1 MARHNGPTVITLSRV
16 GARHGPRVLFRD
28 VSLQLVPGR
37 RVALVGPNGAG
48 KTTLL
53 EIIAGDRAPDEGE
66 VARGKDVSVG
76 YLRQDVQEA
85 LPSSDGGP
93 LRALDIVM
101 TGRSGDEGHA
111 PALERR
117 LRVLEEEVSRT
128 EGGEEQ
134 EALLAEYVRLH
145 ERFEHLGGYAVESEA
160 RQVLAGLGF
169 SETEMERPPTVLSG
183 GWMMRVALAK
193 LLLSDPDVL
202 LLDEPTNHLD
212 LESVNWLQGFLSE
225 YSGVLVLVSH
235 DRDFVN
241 AAVNRVVDLANA
253 TATEYVGDYEAFVE
267 ARALRLEQ
275 LASAAAGQARQ
286 IAATEAFIDRFRYK
300 ASKARQVQSRIKQLD
315 KLDRVVVPQ
324 SKTKALKFRFPP
336 PPRSG
341 REVLRLDRVAK
352 RYGDLTVYESLD
364 LTLERG
370 QKIALVGPNGAG
382 KSTLLKIL
390 AGVLPID
397 GGERVLGHNV
407 RVAYYAQH
415 QLESLDPERTVLEEF
430 ATAIPPGSGVNPR
443 TMLGSFLFSG
453 EDVDKKVAVLSGG
466 ERARLALAK
475 LLVEPANLLCM
486 DEPTNHLDVTSR
498 DVLEDALRE
507 YAGTVVL
514 ISHDSYLIRSLAD
527 TIIEVRD
534 GAATVHLGDYE
545 TYLERVSVTTGRQQP
560 AQPEKP
566 FTAAPAAA
574 GPSSAATSDSSVAEV
589 ARHDGAPKVR
599 KTPEQKRQEAE
610 LRNRLHRETKALR
623 QRQETLEGE
632 LAAAEAEAAEC
643 EKLLAN
649 PDVYE
654 DGDRVKELVLR
665 HRLAD
670 DRVSALTAEWEQ
682 VSAEIDAAAERASM
696 GTR

>member
-1 MARHNGPTVITLSRV
+1 
-16 GARHGPRVLFRD
+16 
-28 VSLQLVPGR
+28 
-37 RVALVGPNGAG
+37 
-48 KTTLL
+48 
-53 EIIAGDRAPDEGE
+53 
-66 VARGKDVSVG
+66 
-76 YLRQDVQEA
+76 
-85 LPSSDGGP
+85 
-93 LRALDIVM
+93 
-101 TGRSGDEGHA
+101 
-111 PALERR
+111 
-117 LRVLEEEVSRT
+117 
-128 EGGEEQ
+128 
-134 EALLAEYVRLH
+134 H

-183 GWMMRVALAK
+183 GWMMRVALAR

-212 LESVNWLQGFLSE
+212 LDSVTWLQGFLAE

-241 AAVNRVVDLANA
+241 AAVNRVVDLANQ
-253 TATEYVGDYEAFVE
+253 TATEYVGDYEAFVQQ
-267 ARALRLEQ
+267 RALRAEQ

-286 IAATEAFIDRFRYK
+286 IAATEAFIERFRYK

-324 SKTKALKFRFPP
+324 SRTKALKFRFPP

-341 REVLRLDRVAK
+341 REVLRLDGVVK
-352 RYGDLTVYESLD
+352 RYGDLTVYDGLD
-364 LTLERG
+364 LSLERG

-390 AGVLPID
+390 AGVLDID

-415 QLESLDPERTVLEEF
+415 QLEALEPERTVLEEF
-430 ATAIPPGSGVNPR
+430 ATAVPPGSGVNPR

-453 EDVDKKVAVLSGG
+453 EDVDKRVAVLSGG

-486 DEPTNHLDVTSR
+486 DEPTNHLDITSR

-527 TIIEVRD
+527 TIVEVRD
-534 GAATVHLGDYE
+534 GAAHVHLGDYE
-545 TYLERVSVTTGRQQP
+545 AYLERMPDPTGRDHL
-560 AQPEKP
+560 ARPEP
-566 FTAAPAAA
+566 FTAAPVAP
-574 GPSSAATSDSSVAEV
+574 GPTPDATASSAS
-589 ARHDGAPKVR
+589 APRVR
-599 KTPEQKRQEAE
+599 KTAEQKRQEAE

-623 QRQETLEGE
+623 RRQEELEAQ
-632 LAAAEAEAAEC
+632 LAEAEAQAAEC
-643 EKLLAN
+643 EKLLAE

-654 DGDRVKELVLR
+654 DGERVRELVLR

-670 DRVSALTAEWEQ
+670 DRVATLTAEWER
-682 VSAEIDAAAERASM
+682 VSTELESATERATM
-696 GTR
+696 GST

>member
-53 EIIAGDRAPDEGE
+53 EIIAGGRAADEGE

-85 LPSSDGGP
+85 LPQSDGP

-128 EGGEEQ
+128 PAGEEQ
-134 EALLAEYVRLH
+134 DALLAEYVRLH

-212 LESVNWLQGFLSE
+212 LESVNWLQGFLAE

-241 AAVNRVVDLANA
+241 AAVNRVVDLANQ

-324 SKTKALKFRFPP
+324 SKSKALKFRFPP

-341 REVLRLDRVAK
+341 REVLRLDGVAK

-390 AGVLPID
+390 AGVLPVD

-415 QLESLDPERTVLEEF
+415 QLESLDPERSVLDEF

-443 TMLGSFLFSG
+443 SMLGSFLFSG

-545 TYLERVSVTTGRQQP
+545 TYLERVSSARAEQP
-560 AQPEKP
+560 ARPEKP
-566 FTAAPAAA
+566 LTAAPNAPREPTDAAS
-574 GPSSAATSDSSVAEV
+574 PSTESP
-589 ARHDGAPKVR
+589 RVR
-599 KTPEQKRQEAE
+599 KTADQKRQEAE

-623 QRQETLEGE
+623 QRQEALEAQ

-643 EKLLAN
+643 EKLLAD

-696 GTR
+696 GAR